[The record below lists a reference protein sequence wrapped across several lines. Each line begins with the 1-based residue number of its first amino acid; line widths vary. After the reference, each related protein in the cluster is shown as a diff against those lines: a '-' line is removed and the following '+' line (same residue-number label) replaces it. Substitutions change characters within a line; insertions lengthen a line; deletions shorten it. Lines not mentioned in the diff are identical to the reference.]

1 MDIGEVKNS
10 SFTILGAGRS
20 GIAVAKLLK
29 KHGAK
34 VFLSEGLPEEK
45 LKYFNAQPLIEAG
58 IPYETGGHSDRIYEN
73 GIFIKS
79 PGIFPE
85 SIEIETALKAGKKIY
100 SEIEAAY
107 WFCKCPI
114 IAITG
119 TNGKTTTTVLT
130 GEIFKNAGIDT
141 KVCGNVGVA
150 FSEVVEEL
158 TPESVAVLE
167 VSSFQLEHTEEF
179 RPKVSAFL
187 NFTADHLDWHKT
199 IENYFNAKMKIQ
211 KNQKDDDLFVFN
223 ADDAY
228 ISERVKAVK
237 PKKAG
242 FSIQK
247 DLRKEG
253 PEIGCFLS
261 GDNMIYYDT
270 ERDIERV
277 IMNKDDML
285 LKGNHNVYN
294 YLASVIMA
302 KKFGIDDDVIEKT
315 LCTFLGV
322 EHRIE
327 FVRELNGVKF
337 YNDSKATNIDS
348 MIMALKSFD
357 RNIILILGGKRG
369 DSYFSDIM
377 DLMKEKVKKIIAI
390 GETKNVIK
398 EYFSSIIDVNIA
410 NTMKDAVTK
419 AYKNSKPGDVILLSP
434 AYKSFDMFDNFEHR
448 GKEFKKSVLSLK

>member
-1 MDIGEVKNS
+1 VYNVDDEYIKD
-10 SFTILGAGRS
+10 
-20 GIAVAKLLK
+20 
-29 KHGAK
+29 K
-34 VFLSEGLPEEK
+34 V
-45 LKYFNAQPLIEAG
+45 
-58 IPYETGGHSDRIYEN
+58 
-73 GIFIKS
+73 
-79 PGIFPE
+79 
-85 SIEIETALKAGKKIY
+85 
-100 SEIEAAY
+100 
-107 WFCKCPI
+107 
-114 IAITG
+114 
-119 TNGKTTTTVLT
+119 
-130 GEIFKNAGIDT
+130 
-141 KVCGNVGVA
+141 
-150 FSEVVEEL
+150 
-158 TPESVAVLE
+158 
-167 VSSFQLEHTEEF
+167 
-179 RPKVSAFL
+179 
-187 NFTADHLDWHKT
+187 KT
-199 IENYFNAKMKIQ
+199 I
-211 KNQKDDDLFVFN
+211 
-223 ADDAY
+223 
-228 ISERVKAVK
+228 KA
-237 PKKAG
+237 KKAG

-247 DLRKEG
+247 NLRKEG

-261 GDNMIYYDT
+261 GENMIYYDT
-270 ERDIERV
+270 ERDVEKV

-327 FVRELNGVKF
+327 FVREINGINF

-348 MIMALKSFD
+348 MVMALKSFD

-398 EYFSSIIDVNIA
+398 EYFSSIIDVNVA

-419 AYKNSKPGDVILLSP
+419 AYKAAKTGDTILLSP

-448 GKEFKKSVLSLK
+448 GKEFKKAVLNIK